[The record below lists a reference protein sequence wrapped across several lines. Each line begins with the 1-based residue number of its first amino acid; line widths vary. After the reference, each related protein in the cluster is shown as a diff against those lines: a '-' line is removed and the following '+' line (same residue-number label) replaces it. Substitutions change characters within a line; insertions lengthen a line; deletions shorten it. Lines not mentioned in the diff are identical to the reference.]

1 MELRKIFLFEDL
13 DETTIKKIEDI
24 CVVSKLYQDNI
35 LFYEGDEPDYMHI
48 LIKGIIKLY
57 KITANDK
64 ELILKYF
71 QEKEMI
77 AEVACFENIPFPAT
91 SEAFTDCEV
100 LKIDFKKFKKIM
112 IENPEISFKVQT
124 SLIKK
129 VKNLEN
135 LISTHLV
142 LDTRQKVAKY
152 VYNNSDSF
160 FDTKNLHIAQIL
172 NITPETLSRVLKI
185 FKDKG
190 IINLKDKII
199 HKELLKEFM

>member
-1 MELRKIFLFEDL
+1 MELRKIFLFENL
-13 DETTIKKIEDI
+13 DDATLKKIEDI
-24 CVVSKLYQDNI
+24 CVVSKLYRDNI
-35 LFYEGDEPDYMHI
+35 LFYEGDNPDYIHI
-48 LIKGIIKLY
+48 VIKGIIKLY

-77 AEVACFENIPFPAT
+77 AEVACFEGIPFPAT
-91 SEAFTDCEV
+91 AEAFTDCEI
-100 LKIDFKKFKKIM
+100 LKIDFKKFKNIM

-129 VKNLEN
+129 IKNLEN
-135 LISTHLV
+135 LISMHLV

-152 VYNNSDSF
+152 IYTNSDSF
-160 FDTKNLHIAQIL
+160 FDTKNMHIAQVL
-172 NITPETLSRVLKI
+172 NITPETLSRVLKV

-199 HKELLKEFM
+199 HKDLLKEFI